1 MDTIYQQAKLIVFDL
16 DGTLYEDTAHF
27 DYYAQQLKLELKKEV
42 WADYEAEYK
51 NMIDGQHIVSIG
63 KAYDVV
69 RDYVLRV
76 DSLSLEV
83 IQAWTWDGRE
93 LSAEERTNY
102 YNSPISFDFDSMI
115 AIGDGWWLPN
125 VCARHFGVV
134 DTQTAYHHT
143 KEYMATDQFTLTKI
157 PHLKSSLL
165 HLKTKKN
172 TVLLT
177 NSQDDDVARLLH
189 LLDLEG
195 TFDHIITVA
204 RKPQHTLNHF
214 SDLMEKYK
222 VSPEQCLS
230 VGDNFINEIAPAV
243 KIGMKTILIDCYSLS
258 YPEYQGI
265 KVSSIS
271 DTLEAMR
278 QV

>member
-1 MDTIYQQAKLIVFDL
+1 MDTIYQHAQLVIFDL

-27 DYYAQQLKLELKKEV
+27 DYYAQQLKQELDQEEWKE
-42 WADYEAEYK
+42 YEAEYQQ
-51 NMIDGQHIVSIG
+51 MIDGQHIVSIG

-83 IQAWTWDGRE
+83 LQAWTWDGKE
-93 LSAEERTNY
+93 LSVEERASH

-125 VCARHFGVV
+125 VCARHFGVI
-134 DTQTAYHHT
+134 DTQSAYNRT
-143 KEYMATDQFTLTKI
+143 KEYMATDQFTLTRI
-157 PHLKSSLL
+157 PHLRSSLL

-177 NSQDDDVARLLH
+177 NSQDDDVARLLQ

-265 KVSSIS
+265 KVASIS
-271 DTLEAMR
+271 DTFASMR